1 MLNGSATLPREM
13 RVLAQLR
20 RLPPSVAVFQ
30 WRARRLA
37 RRVGDEFA
45 LASGT
50 RPGNLA
56 LLLRVANGRRR
67 IVELGTGSA
76 WTAASLVLA
85 DRGCEVVTYDPIERS
100 ERDLY
105 LSLVGSEAQRRLR
118 LVRASGEQGPSDSRM
133 VDLLYVDS
141 SHDREETIREVQA
154 WRPTLAE
161 GSLIVFDDFVHPEY
175 PGVQEAVQRL
185 GLAGEQ
191 RGNLFI
197 HRVS

>member
-1 MLNGSATLPREM
+1 
-13 RVLAQLR
+13 
-20 RLPPSVAVFQ
+20 
-30 WRARRLA
+30 
-37 RRVGDEFA
+37 
-45 LASGT
+45 
-50 RPGNLA
+50 
-56 LLLRVANGRRR
+56 
-67 IVELGTGSA
+67 
-76 WTAASLVLA
+76 
-85 DRGCEVVTYDPIERS
+85 
-100 ERDLY
+100 
-105 LSLVGSEAQRRLR
+105 
-118 LVRASGEQGPSDSRM
+118 M